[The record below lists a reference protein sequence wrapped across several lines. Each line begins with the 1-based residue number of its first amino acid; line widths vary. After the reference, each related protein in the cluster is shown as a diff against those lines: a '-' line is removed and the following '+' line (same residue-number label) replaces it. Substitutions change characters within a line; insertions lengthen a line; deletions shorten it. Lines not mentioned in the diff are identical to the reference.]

1 MSAAEAKTGKST
13 MAMRAAIA
21 SSIGAALEWI
31 DFTAYGA
38 LSATVFGRCNAGV
51 NPRFF
56 AGEDAD
62 FGKAERRDC

>member
-1 MSAAEAKTGKST
+1 VTSTQACAIPAGFETNDSWGERFNVGSRGEDLKST

-38 LSATVFGRCNAGV
+38 LSATVFGGC
-51 NPRFF
+51 
-56 AGEDAD
+56 
-62 FGKAERRDC
+62 

>member
-1 MSAAEAKTGKST
+1 

-38 LSATVFGRCNAGV
+38 LPRPCSGGVNAGV